1 MPANKIVNNPFVYG
15 KVVKG
20 EQFVNRINERNE
32 LITEIEN
39 HTNIIMFAPRRYG
52 KTSLIMQTFDDLHKK
67 RKNFTGLYFDF
78 YRINS
83 REKFLNMLASVYAK
97 NSGLTLEKLINV
109 FRNTFKGIVPSISV
123 DQMGNP
129 SVELKLTQQVTNSSM
144 EEALN
149 LPKKLADSGKLVAVL
164 FDEFQEITAL
174 NGNDFQKELKS
185 VLQYHNNVSYIF
197 CGSKYHLFNDIF
209 THINSPL
216 YNMGKMI
223 YLKTIPEDKYV
234 HFLLKPL
241 KKLNN
246 GFKSIHISQ
255 IYQLAGG
262 IPYYVQMLAH
272 ELYNLCLLNQNLDPV
287 KLIEQSNQ
295 KIISDKNEE
304 FLIIYENLNLS
315 SKKCL
320 DIVLANQGK
329 NLFTSETLNKNQL
342 ASSTLKKAL
351 NTLIER
357 GIINRE
363 NGSYYFQDVFF
374 KQWIERRL

>member
-1 MPANKIVNNPFVYG
+1 MPANKIIHNPFVYG

-20 EQFVNRINERNE
+20 AQFVNRVNERNE

-39 HTNIIMFAPRRYG
+39 HTNIILFAPRRYG
-52 KTSLIMQTFDDLHKK
+52 KTSLIMQIFDDLHKK
-67 RKNFTGLYFDF
+67 HKNFTGLYFDF
-78 YRINS
+78 YCINS
-83 REKFLNMLASVYAK
+83 KEKFLNMMASVYAK

-109 FRNTFKGIVPSISV
+109 FRNTFKGIVPSISL
-123 DQMGNP
+123 DQIGNP
-129 SVELKLTQQVTNSSM
+129 SVELKFTAPVDNSAM
-144 EEALN
+144 EDALN
-149 LPKKLADSGKLVAVL
+149 LPKKLADSGKLVAVF

-174 NGNDFQKELKS
+174 NGNDFQKELRS
-185 VLQYHNNVSYIF
+185 VLQYHSNVSYIF
-197 CGSKYHLFNDIF
+197 CGSKHHLFNEIF

-216 YNMGKMI
+216 YNIGKMI
-223 YLKTIPEDKYV
+223 YLKTIPENEYIQ
-234 HFLLKPL
+234 FLLKPL

-246 GFKSIHISQ
+246 SFKPEHISQ

-315 SKKCL
+315 SKKSL
-320 DIVLANQGK
+320 DIILVNQGK
-329 NLFTSETLNKNQL
+329 NLFTSETLSKNQL

-351 NTLIER
+351 NSLIER

-363 NGSYYFQDVFF
+363 NGNYYFQDVFF
-374 KQWIERRL
+374 KQWLERRL